1 MTEMDFIHMQNQV
14 ISGML
19 KDMDKLTSMV
29 TNIHKEQE
37 YIKRAFLIPMP
48 PPMKPIIVPHNP
60 SPRYKSTQRPV
71 SVPHNPS
78 PRYRQTQRPISVPHK
93 LPIIEPRP
101 PTAIRKGRGAPRK
114 LPERPV
120 MLF

>member
-60 SPRYKSTQRPV
+60 SPRYKST
-71 SVPHNPS
+71 H
-78 PRYRQTQRPISVPHK
+78 RPISVPHK